1 MEELETSDAA
11 AVALEAEK
19 QQQNSS
25 LSEESEIRNNEVQQQ
40 SSSQSKNS
48 GRFSAFVTKYR
59 VVQRLKKLSNGASI
73 FQERPP
79 GNEKNQ
85 FFYPVSSNRCF
96 FQLLY
101 YFRKVAEKNFKRN
114 SDLKGS
120 KKSSVA

>member
-1 MEELETSDAA
+1 MRHTVCKHAQLVLEVRSWSVAFVTSFIMEELETSDAA

-79 GNEKNQ
+79 GN
-85 FFYPVSSNRCF
+85 CH
-96 FQLLY
+96 
-101 YFRKVAEKNFKRN
+101 
-114 SDLKGS
+114 
-120 KKSSVA
+120 KKSIFY